1 MTQDTWTKIDHYYQ
15 DRLTTKDAVLDA
27 ALTSGNAAG
36 MPAIDVSP
44 NQGALLHI
52 LALAPGTKKILE
64 IGTLAGYS
72 TICLA
77 RALPADG
84 RLVTLE
90 FEPAHAKV
98 AQANIDN
105 AGLTDRVE
113 IRVGKAIDHLPTLAE
128 ENVGPF
134 DLIFIDADKASIPDY
149 FTWALKLSRIG
160 SLIIVDNVVRDGEVL
175 NANSDDPDIQG
186 IRRFADMLH
195 TEPRVTATTM
205 QTVGAKGYDG
215 LTLARVIQ

>member
-1 MTQDTWTKIDHYYQ
+1 MAEADWTRVDAYLTG
-15 DRLTTKDAVLDA
+15 RLVPHDPALEATLA
-27 ALTSGNAAG
+27 ATAAAG
-36 MPAIDVSP
+36 MPAIEVSP
-44 NQGALLHI
+44 LAGRFLHLLARMI
-52 LALAPGTKKILE
+52 RARRILE
-64 IGTLAGYS
+64 IGTLGGYS

-98 AQANIDN
+98 AQANIEN

-113 IRVGKAIDHLPTLAE
+113 IRVGKAIDHLPTLAK
-128 ENVGPF
+128 ENAGPF

-149 FTWALKLSRIG
+149 FTWALKMSRIG

-205 QTVGAKGYDG
+205 QTVSTKGYDG

>member
-186 IRRFADMLH
+186 IRRFADILH

>member
-128 ENVGPF
+128 ENAGPF

-186 IRRFADMLH
+186 IRRFADILH